1 MTPTPLPSRARTLR
15 RFGDD
20 HICPIC
26 FGQASFAVVTNC
38 GHLFCCNCIYGYW
51 QYSASLITPVKCA
64 VCREIVNLLIPLP
77 VEGERENSADEA
89 LRCDEQLTDY
99 NRRFSSER
107 RPIIDYIR
115 DLPVLVPHMF
125 RAVVSVNGLMFMFR
139 IRFFL
144 CLCGMAVYI
153 LSPFDILPEAAFGVL
168 GMVDDIFIAFV
179 VLSGRIPP
187 EHTSDYRVA
196 VFGAGGVGKSSI
208 VQRFIKGT
216 FNENYIPTI
225 EDTFRQVISCN
236 HKNVCTLQITDTT
249 GSHQFPAMQRLSISK
264 GNAFVLVY
272 SVTSKQSLEELGPI
286 LLMLKEVKGENITEV
301 PIMLVGNK
309 KDEDQRREVSS
320 ELGQKLAA
328 KWGTGFI
335 ETSAKD
341 NENITELFQ
350 RLLAMEKKR
359 TLALTMDE
367 ESSKSGSKR
376 KCSLM

>member
-1 MTPTPLPSRARTLR
+1 
-15 RFGDD
+15 
-20 HICPIC
+20 
-26 FGQASFAVVTNC
+26 
-38 GHLFCCNCIYGYW
+38 
-51 QYSASLITPVKCA
+51 
-64 VCREIVNLLIPLP
+64 
-77 VEGERENSADEA
+77 
-89 LRCDEQLTDY
+89 
-99 NRRFSSER
+99 
-107 RPIIDYIR
+107 
-115 DLPVLVPHMF
+115 
-125 RAVVSVNGLMFMFR
+125 
-139 IRFFL
+139 
-144 CLCGMAVYI
+144 MAAQ
-153 LSPFDILPEAAFGVL
+153 S
-168 GMVDDIFIAFV
+168 
-179 VLSGRIPP
+179 SGRIPP